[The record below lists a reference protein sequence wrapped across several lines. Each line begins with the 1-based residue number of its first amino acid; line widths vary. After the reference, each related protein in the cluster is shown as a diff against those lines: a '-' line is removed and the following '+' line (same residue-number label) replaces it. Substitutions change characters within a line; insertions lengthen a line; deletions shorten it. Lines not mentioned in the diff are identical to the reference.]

1 MANPHGV
8 AGVYQVVDQD
18 ADTIR
23 HVANEHH
30 TRVLTLGDLGRA
42 AFLAESLVTM
52 TILETHHTRL
62 TLWMREKLKPW
73 V

>member
-52 TILETHHTRL
+52 TI
-62 TLWMREKLKPW
+62 
-73 V
+73 